1 MHTER
6 YQPSASRPASAG
18 ASLLVLAAVG
28 FGLTLVGPGM
38 LPEKF
43 VEKVLRTTNIPIEQP
58 TPVPPPP
65 RPETDKVVE
74 RRTTPAPHQ
83 PDQLVK
89 TPTSAGS
96 FTSTDN
102 FPPVTSD
109 PPADP
114 GPGSSG
120 PTVVDPP
127 KPPVMIGA
135 TVDPRYSD
143 SLQPPYPSSEI
154 RAQTQGKLTARVLVG
169 VDGRVK
175 AIEIL
180 KTPSKGLSEATRRH
194 ALAKWRFKP
203 ATRDGVPYEDWM
215 TMTLNFRLVD

>member
-18 ASLLVLAAVG
+18 ASLLVLAVIG
-28 FGLTLVGPGM
+28 FGATLVGPTL
-38 LPEKF
+38 LPI
-43 VEKVLRTTNIPIEQP
+43 LRDEPIKIISVPIEQP
-58 TPVPPPP
+58 KPDPKPI
-65 RPETDKVVE
+65 EKVRDREVSP
-74 RRTTPAPHQ
+74 TTQPLPHQ
-83 PDQLVK
+83 PDPIVK
-89 TPTSAGS
+89 TESASDPIGS
-96 FTSTDN
+96 TTEYT
-102 FPPVTSD
+102 PITGH

-114 GPGSSG
+114 GPASG
-120 PTVVDPP
+120 GTTVVDPP

-135 TVDPRYSD
+135 TVDPRYAD

-154 RAQTQGKLTARVLVG
+154 RAQTEGKLTARVLVG

-194 ALAKWRFKP
+194 ALARWRFKP

>member
-18 ASLLVLAAVG
+18 ASLLVLATVG
-28 FGLTLVGPGM
+28 FGLTLVGPGV
-38 LPEKF
+38 LPEKLI
-43 VEKVLRTTNIPIEQP
+43 EKVLQTKHIPIDQP
-58 TPVPPPP
+58 KPVPPPP
-65 RPETDKVVE
+65 RPDTEKVVE

-83 PDQLVK
+83 PEQLVT

-96 FTSTDN
+96 FTSTDELT
-102 FPPVTSD
+102 PITGD

-114 GPGSSG
+114 GPLSG
-120 PTVVDPP
+120 GTTVIDPP

-135 TVDPRYSD
+135 TVDPRYAD
-143 SLQPPYPSSEI
+143 SLQPPYPTSEI
-154 RAQTQGKLTARVLVG
+154 RAQTEGKLTARVLVG

-180 KTPSKGLSEATRRH
+180 KTPSKGLAEATRRH
-194 ALAKWRFKP
+194 ALARWRFKP

-215 TMTLNFRLVD
+215 TMTLSFRLVD

>member
-1 MHTER
+1 MHTNR

-28 FGLTLVGPGM
+28 FGATLVGPS
-38 LPEKF
+38 
-43 VEKVLRTTNIPIEQP
+43 VIPILTDPPIKIIDVPIDQP
-58 TPVPPPP
+58 KPTPPPP
-65 RPETDKVVE
+65 KPETNKVVE

-83 PDQLVK
+83 PDPLVE
-89 TPTSAGS
+89 TRTAAGN
-96 FTSTDN
+96 FTSTTEYT
-102 FPPVTSD
+102 PVTSD

-114 GPGSSG
+114 GPLSG
-120 PTVVDPP
+120 GGVVAEPP

-135 TVDPRYSD
+135 TVDPRYAD

-154 RAQTQGKLTARVLVG
+154 RNQTEGKLTARVLVG

-180 KTPSKGLSEATRRH
+180 RTPSKGLSEATRRH
-194 ALAKWRFKP
+194 ALSRWRFKP

-215 TMTLNFRLVD
+215 TMTLSFKLVD

>member
-6 YQPSASRPASAG
+6 YQPSGSRPASAG

-28 FGLTLVGPGM
+28 FGATLVGPT
-38 LPEKF
+38 LAPQIFPKPPI
-43 VEKVLRTTNIPIEQP
+43 VIRNIPIEP
-58 TPVPPPP
+58 DPIPPKPMP
-65 RPETDKVVE
+65 KSDPIVKQ
-74 RRTTPAPHQ
+74 RTTPLPHQ
-83 PDQLVK
+83 PDPIIK
-89 TPTSAGS
+89 TESASEPIGS
-96 FTSTDN
+96 TTDFT
-102 FPPVTSD
+102 PITSD
-109 PPADP
+109 PPANP
-114 GPGSSG
+114 GPPSTG
-120 PTVVDPP
+120 VVADPP

-143 SLQPPYPSSEI
+143 ALQPPYPASEI
-154 RAQTQGKLTARVLVG
+154 RAQTEGRLTARVLVG

-180 KTPSKGLSEATRRH
+180 RTPSKGLSEATRRH
-194 ALAKWRFKP
+194 ALARWRFKP

>member
-18 ASLLVLAAVG
+18 ASLLILAAVG
-28 FGLTLVGPGM
+28 FGATLIGPGV
-38 LPEKF
+38 LPDIFEKPPL
-43 VEKVLRTTNIPIEQP
+43 VIKHIPIDP
-58 TPVPPPP
+58 DPVPPKPVP
-65 RPETDKVVE
+65 KSDPVVKQI
-74 RRTTPAPHQ
+74 TTPLPHQ
-83 PDQLVK
+83 PDPIVK
-89 TPTSAGS
+89 TESASDPIGSTTEYTPITS
-96 FTSTDN
+96 N
-102 FPPVTSD
+102 

-114 GPGSSG
+114 GPLSSG

-127 KPPVMIGA
+127 KPPVLVGA
-135 TVDPRYSD
+135 TVDPRYAD
-143 SLQPPYPSSEI
+143 SLQPPYPGSEI
-154 RAQTQGKLTARVLVG
+154 RNQTQGKLTARVLVG

-194 ALAKWRFKP
+194 ALARWRFKP

>member
-1 MHTER
+1 MHTNR
-6 YQPSASRPASAG
+6 YQPSASRPASVG

-28 FGLTLVGPGM
+28 FGATLVGPGV
-38 LPEKF
+38 LPGPIIEKIL
-43 VEKVLRTTNIPIEQP
+43 KTSHIPLDPPKP
-58 TPVPPPP
+58 TPPPP
-65 RPETDKVVE
+65 KPETQKVVE

-83 PDQLVK
+83 PDPLV
-89 TPTSAGS
+89 TTRTEAGS
-96 FTSTDN
+96 FTSTPD
-102 FPPVTSD
+102 FTPITSD

-114 GPGSSG
+114 GPASTGIV
-120 PTVVDPP
+120 TDPP

-135 TVDPRYSD
+135 TVDPRYAD

-154 RAQTQGKLTARVLVG
+154 RAQTEGKLTARVLVG

-180 KTPSKGLSEATRRH
+180 RTPSKGLSEATRRH
-194 ALAKWRFKP
+194 ALARWRFKP

>member
-18 ASLLVLAAVG
+18 ASLLVLAAIG
-28 FGLTLVGPGM
+28 FGATLVGPTL
-38 LPEKF
+38 LPILTDEPIKIIA
-43 VEKVLRTTNIPIEQP
+43 IPIEQP
-58 TPVPPPP
+58 KVTPPPP
-65 RPETDKVVE
+65 KPETNKVVDK
-74 RRTTPAPHQ
+74 RTTPTVHQ
-83 PDQLVK
+83 PEQLVK
-89 TPTSAGS
+89 TTSEAGS
-96 FTSTDN
+96 FTSTTEYTPITN
-102 FPPVTSD
+102 N

-114 GPGSSG
+114 GPPSG
-120 PTVVDPP
+120 GVVADPP
-127 KPPVMIGA
+127 KPPVLIGA

-143 SLQPPYPSSEI
+143 SLQPPYPNSEI
-154 RAQTQGKLTARVLVG
+154 RAQTEGKLTARVLVG

-194 ALAKWRFKP
+194 ALARWRFKP